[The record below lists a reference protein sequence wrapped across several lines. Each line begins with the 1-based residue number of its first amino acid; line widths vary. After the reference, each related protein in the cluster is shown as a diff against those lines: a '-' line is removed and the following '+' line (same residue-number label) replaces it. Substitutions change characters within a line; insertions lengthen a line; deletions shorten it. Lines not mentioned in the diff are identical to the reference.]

1 MEMTDIPPEIRS
13 YQKVERMFEESGLK
27 CFTKTVDTGHRCG
40 YVMVEKGHP
49 LYGCKCSV
57 DERFGA
63 IEVDGGVTFAETFGD
78 VTVLGWD
85 AGHWWHLVDPSIK
98 ERDFTEDEAA
108 IVELYEALSNL
119 ADTLGGFDPEKYM
132 VDADI
137 AEEETRRL
145 ARQLAEMEEVT
156 E

>member
-1 MEMTDIPPEIRS
+1 MEMTDIPSEIRS

-57 DERFGA
+57 DEKFAA
-63 IEVDGGVTFAETFGD
+63 IDVDGGVTFAETFGD

-98 ERDFTEDEAA
+98 VRDLSDFESA
-108 IVELYEALSNL
+108 IVDLCNSLSDF
-119 ADTLGGFDPEKYM
+119 ADTMGGFSAEKYM
-132 VDADI
+132 VDADM
-137 AEEETRRL
+137 AEKETRKM
-145 ARQLAEMEEVT
+145 ARQLAEMKVT